1 MTKYA
6 VAAEGEGVNRQELE
20 DAARKILEEKLSCD
34 DVSVYVCLIDHKITY
49 KYRRFSSGRIDDIEI
64 WLPVYLQQAPQD
76 AAEDIISCLAVRIRT
91 GKKIRYRQDTLQWI
105 ADNRSE

>member
-1 MTKYA
+1 MNKEKLA
-6 VAAEGEGVNRQELE
+6 GL
-20 DAARKILEEKLSCD
+20 ARKILKEKLSCD
-34 DVSVYVCLIDHKITY
+34 EVSVEVCLIDHRIRFEYGRSIT
-49 KYRRFSSGRIDDIEI
+49 GRIHDIEM

-76 AAEDIISCLAVRIRT
+76 VAEDIVSCLAVKIKT

>member
-1 MTKYA
+1 MNKEKLA
-6 VAAEGEGVNRQELE
+6 KL
-20 DAARKILEEKLSCD
+20 ARKTLEEKLGCD

-49 KYRRFSSGRIDDIEI
+49 KYRRFITGKIDDMEI

-76 AAEDIISCLAVRIRT
+76 VAENIISCLAVRIKT
-91 GKKIRYRQDTLQWI
+91 GKKIRYTQDTLQWI